1 MITFG
6 DSILYL
12 SILVS
17 AVALAGLLLKE
28 MKKSNLLTRLVSP
41 AIITAAGLLTFAYL
55 LLTYYFVTSDFSLDY
70 VWSYS
75 SRDLPLIY
83 KISGTWAGQQGTYLL
98 WVWVI
103 FLSAAWLAQSTKHA
117 TAIARRTQIVTVLI
131 GIYFVILTLIQTPF
145 KPIIERPEV
154 VDLIAK
160 GTLPPNFVPPDGNG
174 LNTLLVNFW
183 MIIHPPLMFIG
194 YAAITIPF
202 AAAIMYLLTKD
213 EGWEELSR
221 QYARFTWLF
230 LGIGI
235 AVGGVWAYLVLG
247 WGGFWAWDPVETA
260 SFVPWLTLTGFL
272 HAASLHRKNKTT
284 FSIAAPM
291 LAAVSFILVLYAA
304 IVVRSG
310 LFNSVHAF
318 GETSTGTLLL
328 GSIIITSVVSFALGM
343 KRYLGEP
350 EKVEEDWGLWSKRNI
365 FYLSLLLFV
374 ILAFISFWGIT
385 FPAFIQITQNL
396 KVNVASDT
404 KNFFNVWSY
413 PFTII
418 LLLALGFCLNYKE
431 SQKEKQK
438 QTLFAV
444 TAITVLAMFAPIQ
457 NFYVLDHNSPFFVRE
472 PAIYKLIGGIS
483 LLSIFP
489 PLIYAAAA
497 IYKRLVDYLR
507 LKSMR
512 PKIKGI
518 GLAMVHFGVV
528 LIIFGAVISSTLDTK
543 IQGINIPLD
552 AKGQLVPIPDT
563 SYSIK
568 VVDYSTGS
576 LTGATSNPGVRI
588 SDIIANPQNYA
599 NNVQVSGKV
608 ARVVNTQSKTPPIA
622 YTTYFELDDGTG
634 TLWAVTQAPEPLA
647 ITEGSQLTVTGSL
660 MAGFSS
666 PSTNTT
672 YDLIMFSSHDAISE
686 TSVPGN
692 YNVQSVKLEVYEGDR
707 KIGSGTAEYLEGKGG
722 SGTFPMV
729 QSSITGTEVY
739 VIFQGLGGSII
750 SQGAIAKTNDIYVP
764 LTLQIK
770 PAIDFVWTGIVLLAI
785 GIILIMG
792 VKTRSKGD

>member
-1 MITFG
+1 MITLG
-6 DSILYL
+6 DGILYVSLVL
-12 SILVS
+12 SAI
-17 AVALAGLLLKE
+17 ALLGLLLKE
-28 MKKSNLLTRLVSP
+28 RMNSDILDRFASPMVFLT
-41 AIITAAGLLTFAYL
+41 AGLLTFDFL

-103 FLSAAWLAQSTKHA
+103 FLSAAWLAQTTKHA
-117 TAIARRTQIVTVLI
+117 TALARRTQIVTVLI
-131 GIYFVILTLIQTPF
+131 GIYFIILTLIQTPF
-145 KPIIERPEV
+145 KPIIENPQV
-154 VDLIAK
+154 MDLIAK
-160 GTLPPNFVPPDGNG
+160 GTLPPNFVPSDGNG

-183 MIIHPPLMFIG
+183 MIIHPTLMFIG
-194 YAAITIPF
+194 YAAVTIPF
-202 AAAIMYLLTKD
+202 AAAIVYLLTKD

-221 QYARFTWLF
+221 QWARFAWLF
-230 LGIGI
+230 LGMGI

-260 SFVPWLTLTGFL
+260 SFIPWLTLTGFL
-272 HAASLHRKNKTT
+272 HAAALHRKNKTT
-284 FSIAAPM
+284 FSIAAPL

-328 GSIIITSVVSFALGM
+328 GSIGITSVVSITLGL
-343 KRYLGEP
+343 KRYLVE
-350 EKVEEDWGLWSKRNI
+350 EKAEEDWGLWSKKNI

-431 SQKEKQK
+431 SEKEKQK

-444 TAITVLAMFAPIQ
+444 MAITALTMFARTQ
-457 NFYVLDHNSPFFVRE
+457 NFYVLDHTSPFFVRE
-472 PAIYKLIGGIS
+472 PTIYKLIGSIS

-489 PLIYAAAA
+489 PLIYSAAS
-497 IYKRLVDYLR
+497 IYQRLADHLR
-507 LKSMR
+507 SKSMR
-512 PKIKGI
+512 PRIKGI

-528 LIIFGAVISSTLDTK
+528 LIIFGAVVSSTLDTK
-543 IQGINIPLD
+543 IQGINIPLA
-552 AKGQLVPIPDT
+552 AKGQTLDVGG
-563 SYSIK
+563 SYGIRL
-568 VVDYSTGS
+568 VDYSTRS
-576 LTGATSNPGVRI
+576 LTEATSNPATPIGDVL
-588 SDIIANPQNYA
+588 ANPSTYEGKSLKI
-599 NNVQVSGKV
+599 SGKV
-608 ARVVNTQSKTPPIA
+608 TNVTSLQ
-622 YTTYFELDDGTG
+622 GHG
-634 TLWAVTQAPEPLA
+634 TLAELTDNS
-647 ITEGSQLTVTGSL
+647 GSMRVFLGNATVSMDTALTVTGSL
-660 MAGFSS
+660 ISGFDPVMLEVTGTDES
-666 PSTNTT
+666 P
-672 YDLIMFSSHDAISE
+672 AQ
-686 TSVPGN
+686 GN
-692 YNVQSVKLEVYEGDR
+692 YNVQSVKLEVYQNGNE
-707 KIGSGTAEYLEGKGG
+707 IGSGTAEYLEGKSG

-729 QSSITGTEVY
+729 KSSITGTEVY

-770 PAIDFVWTGIVLLAI
+770 PAIDFVWIGIVLFAI
-785 GIILIMG
+785 GIILIM
-792 VKTRSKGD
+792 VMKTRSKGE

>member
-1 MITFG
+1 MITLG
-6 DSILYL
+6 DTILYL

-17 AVALAGLLLKE
+17 LVALAGLLLE
-28 MKKSNLLTRLVSP
+28 ERKSKSPLTKFASP
-41 AIITAAGLLTFAYL
+41 AIFAAAGLLTLAYL

-75 SRDLPLIY
+75 SSDLPLIY
-83 KISGTWAGQQGTYLL
+83 KISATWAGQQGTYLL

-103 FLSAAWLAQSTKHA
+103 FLSAAWLAKTTKHA

-131 GIYFVILTLIQTPF
+131 GIYFTILTLVQTPF
-145 KPIIERPEV
+145 KPILENPQV
-154 VDLIAK
+154 VSLIAK
-160 GTLPPNFVPPDGNG
+160 GTIPPNFVPPEGNG

-194 YAAITIPF
+194 YAAVTIPF
-202 AAAIMYLLTKD
+202 AAAIVYLLTKD
-213 EGWEELSR
+213 DGWEELSR
-221 QYARFTWLF
+221 QWARFAWLF
-230 LGIGI
+230 LGLGI

-272 HAASLHRKNKTT
+272 HATALHRKNKTT
-284 FSIAAPM
+284 FSIAAPI

-328 GSIIITSVVSFALGM
+328 GSIVITFVVSIALGM
-343 KRYLGEP
+343 KRYLGDP
-350 EKVEEDWGLWSKRNI
+350 ENAEEDWGLWSKRNI

-374 ILAFISFWGIT
+374 TLAFISFWGIT
-385 FPAFIQITQNL
+385 FPAFIQLTQNM

-418 LLLALGFCLNYKE
+418 LLLALGFCLNFKE
-431 SQKEKQK
+431 SEKTKQK
-438 QTLFAV
+438 QTLFVVAALTV
-444 TAITVLAMFAPIQ
+444 ITMFAPTQ
-457 NFYVLDHNSPFFVRE
+457 NFYVLDHTSPFFVRE
-472 PAIYKLIGGIS
+472 PTIYKLIGSIS

-489 PLIYAAAA
+489 PLIYAAAS
-497 IYKRLVDYLR
+497 IYQRLAEHLR
-507 LKSMR
+507 SKSMR

-518 GLAMVHFGVV
+518 GLAMVHISVV
-528 LIIFGAVISSTLDTK
+528 LIIFGAVVSSTLDTK
-543 IQGINIPLD
+543 IDGIDIPLD
-552 AKGQLVPIPDT
+552 AKGQLWDKPPLSDG
-563 SYSIK
+563 YGIK

-576 LTGATSNPGVRI
+576 LTEAPSNPTI
-588 SDIIANPQNYA
+588 SIGDVLANPTAYEGKSLKISGTVT
-599 NNVQVSGKV
+599 NVTSLQGH
-608 ARVVNTQSKTPPIA
+608 
-622 YTTYFELDDGTG
+622 G
-634 TLWAVTQAPEPLA
+634 TLAELTDSS
-647 ITEGSQLTVTGSL
+647 GSMWVYLGNDTTSLDTQLTVTGSL
-660 MAGFSS
+660 LTGFAKPVLDATATGESS
-666 PSTNTT
+666 T
-672 YDLIMFSSHDAISE
+672 
-686 TSVPGN
+686 GN
-692 YNVQSVKLEVYEGDR
+692 YNVQSVKLEVYQNGN
-707 KIGSGTAEYLEGKGG
+707 KIGSGTAEYLEGKEG

-739 VIFQGLGGSII
+739 VIFQGLGGSIL
-750 SQGAIAKTNDIYVP
+750 SQGAIGSTNNIYVP

-770 PAIDFVWTGIVLLAI
+770 PAIDFVWIGIVLLAI
-785 GIILIMG
+785 GIILIMAM
-792 VKTRSKGD
+792 KTRAKADEGYNP